1 MKKLFVCVWIV
12 SSLILSLYGA
22 VTWKEFTS
30 EDIAGAYGM
39 LAWKAPQLLG
49 VRRTL
54 LYTPEE
60 IESKEPIA
68 LIVVHG
74 TFAAESKEY
83 QNEAQYFFP
92 GVKVYAQKLADEYKA
107 PVRLVFYRWSGY
119 DGHNYRY
126 EAGKHLAQVID
137 EHHGHRIITIAHS
150 HGGNVVNYASN
161 HIKGKIDLMI
171 HFGTPV
177 IAGDQSYRPSN
188 FTMLCNFYSSSDLIQ
203 LLGATDAHKAWRGA
217 MKMWYTPLTTFRN
230 YCLENVG
237 SEAGRVINVS
247 TQING
252 YDADHS
258 DIKNIVSEM
267 PAVIR
272 NFTEHY
278 QLHNDF
284 HLNVDLRHNNAKYKI
299 LCALKNPKKD
309 TEDAIIE
316 QEMRRSEEQKA
327 LYRKL
332 YSKEMGSV
340 LPRLR
345 YLSSLA
351 FNTLL
356 LVPRIRSLCER
367 YKFYK
372 FAPFMAVLD

>member
-1 MKKLFVCVWIV
+1 MWIASSFIV
-12 SSLILSLYGA
+12 SLFGA
-22 VTWKEFTS
+22 VSWQELTND
-30 EDIAGAYGM
+30 DIATTYGT
-39 LAWKAPQLLG
+39 LAWKAPHLLG
-49 VRRTL
+49 IRRTL

-83 QNEAQYFFP
+83 QNEARYFFP
-92 GVKVYAQKLADEYKA
+92 GVKTYAQKLADEHKT
-107 PVRLVFYRWSGY
+107 PVRLIFYRWSGY
-119 DGHNYRY
+119 DSHQHRH

-161 HIKGKIDLMI
+161 HIKDKIDVMI
-171 HFGTPV
+171 YFGTPV
-177 IAGDQSYRPSN
+177 ITGEAVYRPSN
-188 FTMLCNFYSSSDLIQ
+188 FTMLCNFYSPSDLIQ

-217 MKMWYTPLTTFRN
+217 LKMWHTPLMSFRN

-237 SEAGRVINVS
+237 TQAGRVVNVC

-258 DIKNIVSEM
+258 DIKNIVSQM
-267 PAVIR
+267 PAIMR

-278 QLHNDF
+278 QLHDDF
-284 HLNVDLRHNNAKYKI
+284 NLNVDMRHSNSKYKVI
-299 LCALKNPKKD
+299 CALKKANKD
-309 TEDAIIE
+309 QADAAIE
-316 QEMRRSEEQKA
+316 KEIKRSEEQKE

-351 FNTLL
+351 FNTLI
-356 LVPRIRSLCER
+356 LVPHIRSLCER